1 MLDKKGQP
9 TPVEQVLVYPP
20 RSQIGPLT
28 MEERQLQLKRSPL
41 AGRYDTMIDRESAYE
56 MLAQRAAQ
64 ATANTAASKPAA
76 RKNNSPVEDFVGSMA
91 KSAVRSIGSQL
102 GRQIVR
108 GLLGSLLGG
117 RRR

>member
-1 MLDKKGQP
+1 
-9 TPVEQVLVYPP
+9 
-20 RSQIGPLT
+20 
-28 MEERQLQLKRSPL
+28 
-41 AGRYDTMIDRESAYE
+41 

-64 ATANTAASKPAA
+64 ASTNTVVGKPAA

-108 GLLGSLLGG
+108 GLLGSLLGS